1 MKKTIV
7 MALSGGMDSATLL
20 ASLLMEGN
28 TMHCCIFHYGSKH
41 NVYEIESATKLID
54 YYLAAGYPVTSHYF
68 DISEVMKNFNSA
80 LMKSNSADIPEGNY
94 NDDTMKLTAVPG
106 RNLIFAS
113 IMAGLA
119 ESIGADAIALGVHAG
134 DHHIYP
140 DCRPEFIKALDS
152 VIYLSSDR
160 KVEVMCPMQNIDK
173 TGILQQGLSINVP
186 YHLTRTCYKNQ
197 PLSCGKCGSC
207 VERLEAF
214 STLGIDDPIHYEND
228 HDLEG
233 GPYEDEE

>member
-7 MALSGGMDSATLL
+7 MALSGGLDSATLL
-20 ASLLMEGN
+20 ATLLQEGHAV
-28 TMHCCIFHYGSKH
+28 HCCLFFYGSKH
-41 NVYEIESATKLID
+41 NNYELESANNVVNH
-54 YYLAAGYPVTSHYF
+54 YAAVGYPVTSHYF

-80 LMKSNSADIPEGNY
+80 LMKSNSQEIPEGNY
-94 NDDTMKLTAVPG
+94 NDESMKLTVVPG

-119 ESIGADAIALGVHAG
+119 ESIDASAIALGVHAG

-152 VIYLSSDR
+152 VIYLSSDKR
-160 KVEVMCPMQNIDK
+160 VEVLCPFANINK
-173 TGILQQGLSINVP
+173 TQILSKGLVLGVP
-186 YHLTRTCYKNQ
+186 YHLTRTCYKDQ
-197 PLSCGKCGSC
+197 PKSCGLCGSC

-214 STLGIDDPIHYEND
+214 AACDEDDPIEYYEI
-228 HDLEG
+228 
-233 GPYEDEE
+233 

>member
-7 MALSGGMDSATLL
+7 MALSGGLDSATLL
-20 ASLLMEGN
+20 ATLLRDGHVV
-28 TMHCCIFHYGSKH
+28 HCCLFFYGSKH
-41 NVYEIESATKLID
+41 NQYELESANKVVNH
-54 YYLAAGYPVTSHYF
+54 YAALKYPVTSHYF

-80 LMKSNSADIPEGNY
+80 LMKSNSQEIPEGAY
-94 NDDTMKLTAVPG
+94 NDETMKLTVVPG

-119 ESIGADAIALGVHAG
+119 ESINANAIALGVHAG

-160 KVEVMCPMQNIDK
+160 KVEVICPFANIDK
-173 TGILQQGLSINVP
+173 IGILQIGMSMNVP
-186 YHLTRTCYKNQ
+186 YHLTRTCYKDQ
-197 PLSCGKCGSC
+197 VKSCGKCGSC
-207 VERLEAF
+207 TERLEAF
-214 STLGIDDPIHYEND
+214 ATLGLIDPIQYETENT
-228 HDLEG
+228 EI
-233 GPYEDEE
+233 